1 VDRDRAAFIKQYFG
15 VEWPDRHRFHLMI
28 NSTIG
33 EELSAETI
41 LNSIDILEKTA
52 DGQSPSH

>member
-1 VDRDRAAFIKQYFG
+1 
-15 VEWPDRHRFHLMI
+15 MI

-33 EELSAETI
+33 EELAAETI

-52 DGQSPSH
+52 AAQSPSH